1 MLDDVERQRLSE
13 IDAWFQQSD
22 PRLARRFARDR
33 QHWWTRPVV
42 AILSIVAGL
51 IVAIL
56 AGAALA
62 GPPAAIEG
70 GLIVLAVT
78 TGCKLQSRS
87 ARPGTGGGDV
97 TPGL

>member
-42 AILSIVAGL
+42 AILSIVA
-51 IVAIL
+51 
-56 AGAALA
+56 ALA